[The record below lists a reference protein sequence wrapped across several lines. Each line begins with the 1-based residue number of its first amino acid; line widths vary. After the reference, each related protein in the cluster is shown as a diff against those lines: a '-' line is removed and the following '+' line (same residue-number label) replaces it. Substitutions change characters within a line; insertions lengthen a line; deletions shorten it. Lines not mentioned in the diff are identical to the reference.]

1 MKQFV
6 FIILFSVCIPLPC
19 FPQYASFFGEG
30 SLRFDLLLSGNA
42 TETHTSVFEL
52 KKETYYG
59 GTLEKTIDPFSYG
72 EFKITVT
79 DPVSNNII
87 YTRGFC
93 TLFEEWQT
101 TDEANEIEKGF
112 FQTVTI
118 PFPKNNIR
126 VLFERRNK
134 IGDFYE
140 LLATD
145 VNPTDYGIIKSPLK
159 NIKTRKILDNGT
171 KDQCVDI
178 VFIGD
183 GYSQDEINKF
193 HDDVRRMSAYL
204 FSQTPFNKHKNKFN
218 IWAVDA
224 VSEDSGVSDPRQNNW
239 KETALK
245 SSFNTLNSDRYLT
258 STHNFLIRDY
268 AALVPYDQIYVIAN
282 TDKYGG
288 GGIYN
293 HFSLTSI
300 DNVRSLTVFIH
311 EFGHAFAGL
320 GDEYYTS
327 EVSYSDFFNKAIE
340 PWQPNLTT
348 LIDFDSKWKDVI
360 AESTPVP
367 TPAEEKYFNE
377 VGVFEGG
384 GYVAKGIYRP
394 SYDCRMKSN
403 EAPAFCPVC
412 QRAIENMILF
422 LTEL

>member
-6 FIILFSVCIPLPC
+6 FIILFSVCIHLTC
-19 FPQYASFFGEG
+19 FSQHASFFGQG
-30 SLRFDLLLSGNA
+30 SLRFDLILSGNA
-42 TETHTSVFEL
+42 TETHASIFEL

-59 GTLEKTIDPFSYG
+59 GTLEKTIDPFNYG
-72 EFKITVT
+72 EFKITIT
-79 DPVSNNII
+79 DPVSNRII

-101 TDEANEIEKGF
+101 TDEADKIEKGF

-126 VLFERRNK
+126 VLIERRNRA
-134 IGDFYE
+134 GEFHS
-140 LLATD
+140 LLETD
-145 VNPTDYGIIKSPLK
+145 INPEDDNIIKSPLK
-159 NIKTRKILDNGT
+159 NIETHKLIDNGT

-183 GYSQDEINKF
+183 GYTKGQMDKF
-193 HDDVRRMSAYL
+193 HDDVRLMSDYL
-204 FSQTPFNKHKNKFN
+204 FSQTPFSNHKNKFN

-224 VSEDSGVSDPRQNNW
+224 ISQDAGVTDPRKDSW
-239 KETALK
+239 KNTALK

-300 DNVRSLTVFIH
+300 NNPRSLTVFAH

-327 EVSYSDFFNKAIE
+327 DVTYNDFFNQAIE

-348 LIDFDSKWKDVI
+348 LKDFDSKWKGML
-360 AESTPVP
+360 AESTPIP
-367 TPAEEKYFNE
+367 TPVDKKYFDT
-377 VGVFEGG
+377 VGVFEGA

-394 SYDCRMKSN
+394 WYDCRMKSN

-412 QRAIENMILF
+412 QGAIEKMILF
-422 LTEL
+422 LIEN

>member
-1 MKQFV
+1 MKRFAS
-6 FIILFSVCIPLPC
+6 ILLFSTCIPLLC
-19 FPQYASFFGEG
+19 FSQYASFFSEG

-42 TETHTSVFEL
+42 TETRAAVFEL
-52 KKETYYG
+52 KKESYYG
-59 GTLEKTIDPFSYG
+59 GTVHKTIDPFNYG
-72 EFKITVT
+72 EFKVTVT
-79 DPVSNNII
+79 DPVSNKRI

-101 TDEANEIEKGF
+101 TDEAYEMERGF
-112 FQTVTI
+112 FQTLTI
-118 PFPKNNIR
+118 PFPKNEVR

-134 IGDFYE
+134 GGEFYTLVE
-140 LLATD
+140 MD
-145 VNPTDYGIIKSPLK
+145 VNPMEYGIVQSSIK
-159 NIKTRKILDNGT
+159 NTKTHKIIDNGT
-171 KDQCVDI
+171 KDECVDI
-178 VFIGD
+178 VIIGD
-183 GYSQDEINKF
+183 GYTQEEMVKF
-193 HDDVRRMSAYL
+193 HEDVRRMSDYM
-204 FSQTPFNKHKNKFN
+204 FSQEPFATYKRKFN

-224 VSEDSGVSDPRQNNW
+224 ISEESGVSDPRKGIW
-239 KETALK
+239 KHTALK

-300 DNVRSLTVFIH
+300 DNPRSLPVFIH

-327 EVSYSDFFNKAIE
+327 DVSYSDFFNLAIE

-348 LIDFDSKWKDVI
+348 LKDFDSKWKDMLAKSI
-360 AESTPVP
+360 PVP
-367 TPAEEKYFNE
+367 TPAQEKYFKE

-384 GYVAKGIYRP
+384 GYVSKGIYRP
-394 SYDCRMKSN
+394 WYDCRMKSN
-403 EAPAFCPVC
+403 EATAFCPVC
-412 QRAIENMILF
+412 QRAIKNMILF
-422 LTEL
+422 LTDN